1 MTPRKLA
8 KESTMAPFN
17 RIPLCYDATPEGA
30 LALRFGAALLAQQL
44 QAETDLLSIFDYTYL
59 SSGFDVCRR

>member
-1 MTPRKLA
+1 
-8 KESTMAPFN
+8 MAPFN